1 MSDGDIRQIE
11 NILVEAVVALQRDD
25 VKTYATRD
33 REFHEAIAEQSGN
46 AALIEALRQF
56 GLQIRLCGTIS
67 NVNGEFAERTAHG
80 YDDIIQAFKA
90 RDPPRAAFLVRAHIS
105 RAQEAILARFPNEIA
120 SR

>member
-1 MSDGDIRQIE
+1 MSKPSPPI
-11 NILVEAVVALQRDD
+11 
-25 VKTYATRD
+25 RD

-56 GLQIRLCGTIS
+56 GLQIQLCGTIS

-90 RDPPRAAFLVRAHIS
+90 RDAPRAAFLVRAHIS